1 MARYSEDFK
10 TAIINKILSPESK
23 SIRTVASES
32 DLPVGTVLNWLKQ
45 RNINVPM
52 EKYPSIEN
60 KQAVELSQ
68 AEQFNI
74 ILETVCMS
82 PEEVRA
88 YCRKKGIYASDIEV
102 WKQEMLDNLDS
113 RNKKTLEREN
123 NNLKIQVRE
132 LKQELTCKEKA
143 LAESAALLL
152 LKKKASIIWEAPE
165 DES

>member
-82 PEEVRA
+82 
-88 YCRKKGIYASDIEV
+88 
-102 WKQEMLDNLDS
+102 
-113 RNKKTLEREN
+113 
-123 NNLKIQVRE
+123 
-132 LKQELTCKEKA
+132 
-143 LAESAALLL
+143 
-152 LKKKASIIWEAPE
+152 
-165 DES
+165 